1 MTERCS
7 ITRLYVVA
15 VFLCLALLGV
25 TSRLAYLHL
34 QPDSEARNKADR
46 IRRFKKE
53 LVGSRGRIL
62 DGSPARNI
70 LAMNLAV
77 KDVCIDPS
85 EVAQRG
91 QSELVVQELSESL
104 CVPMDQIRE
113 RLGRKE
119 SKFAYVRRFVP
130 EDQVEPVARMKLP
143 GVFFQDSYARNYPQG
158 AFMCHILGFANVEGV
173 GAAGV
178 EQVMDRFLRGAPGLV
193 ESRLDGRRHEMYSQ
207 RTREI
212 APQAG
217 TDICLSIDQ
226 NAQYMLEKALQQA
239 VDRHQ
244 ARGAWGIVQ
253 RVRTGEILAMA
264 CLPTYDLNAF
274 REAPDDRKLNRAIG
288 YVYEPGSVMKAVTI
302 AAALNEGVVTPSTV
316 FDCESG
322 SWLYQGKILRD
333 FHPYGNLTVAD
344 IVKKSS
350 NIGSAKIALLLGEQR
365 LDQYMRAFNMG
376 RPLGIDLPG
385 EEGGILP
392 PLARWSRLSCS
403 RIAIGQGI
411 AVTALQML
419 GVYAAIA
426 NDGFLM
432 KPHVVQRAVKPDG
445 ETLYQAELSV
455 LSRPIRG
462 ETAAIMRGLLGR
474 VTEEG
479 GTGTKAAI
487 PGYRVAGKTG
497 TAQKAVAGGYSESAY
512 MSSFVGFLP
521 TEQPEVGII
530 IVVDE
535 PQPLHTGGI
544 VAAPAFREVAE
555 QLVRYLDIPPGA
567 PAVGSAGPLVANR

>member
-1 MTERCS
+1 MTERRS
-7 ITRLYVVA
+7 IARLYMA
-15 VFLCLALLGV
+15 ATFLCLALLGV

-34 QPDSEARNKADR
+34 QPDSEARKKADQ

-53 LVGSRGRIL
+53 LAGSRGRIL

-77 KDVCIDPS
+77 KDVCMDPS
-85 EVAQRG
+85 VVSRCG
-91 QSELVVQELSESL
+91 QPDLVVSELAETLS
-104 CVPMDQIRE
+104 VPADQIRE
-113 RLGRKE
+113 RLKRTE
-119 SKFAYVRRFVP
+119 SRFAYVRRFVP
-130 EDQVEPVARMKLP
+130 EDQVEPLARMKLP
-143 GVFFQDSYARNYPQG
+143 GVFFQDAYARHYPHG

-173 GAAGV
+173 GGAGV
-178 EQVMDRFLRGAPGLV
+178 EQEMDRFLRGAPGVV
-193 ESRLDGRRHEMYSQ
+193 ESRIDGRRRELYIQ

-217 TDICLSIDQ
+217 TDILLSIDQ
-226 NAQYMLEKALQQA
+226 NAQYMLEKSLQEA
-239 VDRHQ
+239 VERHQ

-253 RVRTGEILAMA
+253 RIRTGEILAMA
-264 CLPTYDLNAF
+264 CLPTYDLNGF
-274 REAPDDRKLNRAIG
+274 REAPDDRKLNRALG

-365 LDQYMRAFNMG
+365 LDQYLRAFNMG
-376 RPLGIDLPG
+376 RPMGIDLPG

-411 AVTALQML
+411 GVTALQML

-432 KPHVVQRAVKPDG
+432 KPHVVQRAVRPDG
-445 ETLYQAELSV
+445 TTVYQAEPAV

-462 ETAAIMRGLLGR
+462 ETAAIMRELLGR

-479 GTGTKAAI
+479 GTGTKAAV
-487 PGYRVAGKTG
+487 PGYKVAGKTG
-497 TAQKAVAGGYSESAY
+497 TAQKAVAGGYSDSAY

-521 TEQPEVGII
+521 TDQPEVAIV

-544 VAAPAFREVAE
+544 VAAPAFRAVAE

-567 PAVGSAGPLVANR
+567 APGGVTPLIANR